1 MSRVDEPCSSII
13 LAWCE
18 IRERLQIDAQ
28 GFFRPVRALS
38 QVRNPSIA
46 DVFFGMR
53 SMERVGSGLADV
65 EDEMQRSGGKAVFS
79 VDLRQQMLRKHW
91 EAHLKRFRDNG
102 LFIELKKDRAFFREL
117 PRSP

>member
-79 VDLRQQMLRKHW
+79 VDLRQQMFRATLYQPLQGAPGPGLR
-91 EAHLKRFRDNG
+91 
-102 LFIELKKDRAFFREL
+102 DRLHRWGFMF
-117 PRSP
+117 